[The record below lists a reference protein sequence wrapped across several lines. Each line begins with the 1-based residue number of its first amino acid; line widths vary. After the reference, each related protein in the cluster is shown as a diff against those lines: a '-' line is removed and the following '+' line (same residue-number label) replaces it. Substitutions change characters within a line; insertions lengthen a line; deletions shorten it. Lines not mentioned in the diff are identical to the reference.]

1 MRRVLLAIAAVV
13 AGLLPAAAFAQSGD
27 GARLLA
33 GTSTLGQ
40 QSILELTVVTPRDA
54 TVEVDP
60 AAPGWNGVEVV
71 RIESANT
78 TTSGSTTTHL
88 LRLAVAPFSVGDVRY
103 TPAVN
108 IISGATVEARTLPAV
123 RMTVLSSL
131 APGDPLELSPL
142 TPPRAIGGAESPL
155 LKPAIGLGAVV
166 TLAAVVAGVAL
177 LARFVR
183 RRLAAGRPIPED
195 APPPPAGIE
204 GAEGLLHHDPV
215 AAYRSLAATI
225 RAAIGD
231 RYGFPA
237 FALTTAELQRRM
249 EGQGVERWQARL
261 VSGLLEECD
270 AVVYAGYRPAA
281 ERREHDLTMAR
292 EILAGVV

>member
-1 MRRVLLAIAAVV
+1 MPVRDAETGSLVEVDSSSARVRDAYRERVAAIDSDRRRLFGELGIDEIRVTVGTDWVPELLAVLQAASGGGWMRRVLLAIAAVV
-13 AGLLPAAAFAQSGD
+13 AGSCPRPPSHSLAMARGSSRARPPSGSSPSWSDRSSRRGRDGRGGPGRTRVERAQ
-27 GARLLA
+27 
-33 GTSTLGQ
+33 
-40 QSILELTVVTPRDA
+40 
-54 TVEVDP
+54 
-60 AAPGWNGVEVV
+60 VV

-78 TTSGSTTTHL
+78 TTTGSTTTHL
-88 LRLAVAPFSVGDVRY
+88 LRLAAAPFSVGDVRF

-204 GAEGLLHHDPV
+204 GAEVSCTTTPWPPIV
-215 AAYRSLAATI
+215 RS
-225 RAAIGD
+225 
-231 RYGFPA
+231 
-237 FALTTAELQRRM
+237 RR
-249 EGQGVERWQARL
+249 
-261 VSGLLEECD
+261 
-270 AVVYAGYRPAA
+270 
-281 ERREHDLTMAR
+281 
-292 EILAGVV
+292 

>member
-1 MRRVLLAIAAVV
+1 MKRLLVALCAMV
-13 AGLLPAAAFAQSGD
+13 AGIVPAAALAQAGD

-33 GTSTLGQ
+33 SQSLIGQ
-40 QSILELTVVTPRDA
+40 QSTLELTVVTAKDA
-54 TVEVDP
+54 SVEVDP
-60 AAPGWNGVEVV
+60 AAASWNGVEVV
-71 RIESANT
+71 RIESASAT
-78 TTSGSTTTHL
+78 PAGDRTTHS
-88 LRLAVAPFSVGDVRY
+88 LRLTVAPFTPGNIQFAASVNV
-103 TPAVN
+103 
-108 IISGATVEARTLPAV
+108 ISGATVEARVMPPVRLSVLTTLPAG
-123 RMTVLSSL
+123 
-131 APGDPLELSPL
+131 APLELSPL
-142 TPPRAIGGAESPL
+142 AGPEAIGGAESPL
-155 LKPAIGLGAVV
+155 LKPAIGLGAAAALVV
-166 TLAAVVAGVAL
+166 TGLLGVWL
-177 LARFVR
+177 TKVFR
-183 RRLAAGRPIPED
+183 RRLRAARPPVEEAP
-195 APPPPAGIE
+195 APPPGIQ

-249 EGQGVERWQARL
+249 EGHGVERWQARL